1 MKRIAIIALALLL
14 VACSDRVKTE
24 EVVGT
29 ALGVV
34 IGGLIG
40 YQFGGGTGTWL
51 TTATGAAVGGTV
63 GYVSGRELAPSD
75 QAAYQKTAVQALAH
89 ADDGET
95 VDWSN
100 PKSGYGGTFTPL
112 RTFETA
118 DGVLCR
124 DYRATLARKGRVKEG
139 GGQACLTEDGRW
151 TTVTGE
157 RG

>member
-24 EVVGT
+24 EAVGT

-63 GYVSGRELAPSD
+63 GYVAGRELAP
-75 QAAYQKTAVQALAH
+75 
-89 ADDGET
+89 AD
-95 VDWSN
+95 
-100 PKSGYGGTFTPL
+100 
-112 RTFETA
+112 
-118 DGVLCR
+118 
-124 DYRATLARKGRVKEG
+124 
-139 GGQACLTEDGRW
+139 
-151 TTVTGE
+151 
-157 RG
+157 